1 MRTVVD
7 TNDVSASF
15 IRHQIV
21 IQRSRLIFYNAGW
34 LVGVVAKLL
43 GLLSFSWPAGFL
55 YLLVSNLSIFICIFL
70 YSRGISRV
78 GPLPLTGVW
87 MAFDT
92 LIITW
97 AIVLSGGSQSVL
109 YPWYLSTAAAAAY
122 MGGSRGL
129 ITVMIADTLGFLGVV
144 VLTEDADVPTLLA
157 VLGKMVI
164 LFGASGYALVSIWHL
179 QQKRRLIGNLRSEES
194 RRTTELETAIG
205 TISDSADHLAKA
217 ADELFAVS
225 RTMTGSA
232 EDTAVQASS
241 VAESVSRVTVNLQSV
256 AAAVEELSY
265 GVREISKIARQSA
278 GVAEEAVVEANRTNQ
293 TVAKLS
299 ASSSE
304 VSSII
309 ETINSIAAQTR
320 LLSLNATIEAARAGS
335 AGRGFAIVAS
345 EIKILADKTATATDE
360 VGSKISAIQTD
371 TGRVIA
377 AIERISGI
385 ISQIS
390 ELQATTADS
399 IEEQTV
405 TTSEIS
411 SSISEAAQAG
421 SEISHGIAAVA
432 SAADQTSVGATTVED
447 AARRL
452 TRMAEELNP
461 EIERRAP

>member
-1 MRTVVD
+1 MHTD
-7 TNDVSASF
+7 DDNASF
-15 IRHQIV
+15 LRHQIV

-34 LVGVVAKLL
+34 LIGVVAKLL
-43 GLLSFSWPAGFL
+43 GLLSFSWSAGFL

-122 MGGSRGL
+122 MGGRRGL
-129 ITVMIADTLGFLGVV
+129 ITVMIADTLAFLGVV
-144 VLTEDADVPTLLA
+144 VLTEDAEVSTLLA

-164 LFGASGYALVSIWHL
+164 LFGASGYALVAIWRL

-205 TISDSADHLAKA
+205 TISNSANRLAKA

-225 RTMTGSA
+225 RTMTASA

-241 VAESVSRVTVNLQSV
+241 VSESVSRVTVNLQSV

-278 GVAEEAVVEANRTNQ
+278 GVAEEAVAEANRTNQ

-299 ASSSE
+299 ESSSE

-345 EIKILADKTATATDE
+345 EVKMLADKTATATDE

-371 TGRVIA
+371 TGSVIA
-377 AIERISGI
+377 AIERISEI

-390 ELQATTADS
+390 ELQTTTADS
-399 IEEQTV
+399 IEEQTL

-411 SSISEAAQAG
+411 SSISEAAQGG
-421 SEISHGIAAVA
+421 SEISHGIAMVA
-432 SAADQTSVGATTVED
+432 AAADQTSVGATTVED

-452 TRMAEELNP
+452 TSMAEELNP
-461 EIERRAP
+461 EIERRDS